1 MMPVMALRLIE
12 SLQFTANVA
21 NALTDKY
28 IIGISAD
35 RARCQAMAE

>member
-12 SLQFTANVA
+12 SLQFTANVV
-21 NALTDKY
+21 NALTDKC